1 MLGPQSAASA
11 SSRLLAE
18 TEVTR
23 LRNFLPVDCPR
34 CAGTFQAR
42 DCFIFRAEALP
53 EIGHDPMAASRRRRA
68 LIVEDEF
75 LIAHDIETTMHALG
89 FDDCDL
95 APNGRR
101 AHSLSMSDQPDIVVV
116 DVCLEGG
123 REGIEVGPW
132 LREMFDVPV
141 VFVTSYSDDDTV

>member
-1 MLGPQSAASA
+1 
-11 SSRLLAE
+11 
-18 TEVTR
+18 
-23 LRNFLPVDCPR
+23 
-34 CAGTFQAR
+34 
-42 DCFIFRAEALP
+42 
-53 EIGHDPMAASRRRRA
+53 MAASRRRRA

-75 LIAHDIETTMHALG
+75 LIAHDIETTMHTLG

-123 REGIEVGPW
+123 REGIEVARW

-141 VFVTSYSDDDTV
+141 VFVTSYSDDDTVERIHERVPGAPVLLKPVYPERLANAIAEVSERGPGDPLVAA

>member
-1 MLGPQSAASA
+1 
-11 SSRLLAE
+11 
-18 TEVTR
+18 
-23 LRNFLPVDCPR
+23 
-34 CAGTFQAR
+34 
-42 DCFIFRAEALP
+42 
-53 EIGHDPMAASRRRRA
+53 MAASRRRRA

-75 LIAHDIETTMHALG
+75 LIAHDIETTMHTLG

-123 REGIEVGPW
+123 REGIEVARW

-141 VFVTSYSDDDTV
+141 VFVTSYSDDDTVERIHERVPGAPVLLKPVYPERLANAIAEVSKRGPGDPLVAA